1 MNNRLKEIMKSEL
14 TLLETLLN
22 LLDNQYNLLVSP
34 KKDIV
39 EISNVAEQIDMHLR
53 DIVSFELE
61 KKNILG
67 DSSLSKI
74 VENENDEE
82 MSEIY
87 TKTLQVLDVISMQKN
102 TNDMFI
108 KQQLFFTKS
117 MIRAITPK
125 KNAEMYDSF
134 GKIRK

>member
-74 VENENDEE
+74 VENESDEE
-82 MSEIY
+82 MNEVY